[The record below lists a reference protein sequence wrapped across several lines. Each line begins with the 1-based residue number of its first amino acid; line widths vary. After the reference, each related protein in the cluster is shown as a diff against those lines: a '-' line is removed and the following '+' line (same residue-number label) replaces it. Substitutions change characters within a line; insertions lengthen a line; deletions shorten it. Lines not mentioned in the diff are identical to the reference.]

1 MGVNPETAEYSLALP
16 LAAAVKAPYVSGSPL
31 VFTTDSMVAGRYNL
45 TGTAT
50 GYTTQ
55 STNPVLDLGLAGST
69 TVKDLV
75 LAP

>member
-1 MGVNPETAEYSLALP
+1 MGVDPTTADFSLALP

-55 STNPVLDLGLAGST
+55 STNPLVDLGAQGST
-69 TVKDLV
+69 TVKILV
-75 LAP
+75 LTP

>member
-1 MGVNPETAEYSLALP
+1 
-16 LAAAVKAPYVSGSPL
+16 
-31 VFTTDSMVAGRYNL
+31 MVAGRYNIH
-45 TGTAT
+45 GTAT

-75 LAP
+75 MAP